1 MWALIIGTAGLQSF
15 ATLATVGVGAYGV
28 AYLSITY

>member
-15 ATLATVGVGAYGV
+15 ATLATVGVGAYGA